1 MIKSL
6 KYANQSLLG
15 RCVLCDIS
23 IMRLLIAATASLLL
37 LPLASMAAE
46 HQRLYRWVDA
56 EGIVHYG
63 DYVPAEYADTEK
75 QVLNTRGVTVDIMRG
90 KKTAEEIAEENRI
103 AELRRQEDL
112 QRRADEALLATYLSV
127 DEIVM
132 HRDRRIELFQAQ
144 SRVTELYLRNM
155 MRRMATLREEA
166 SKFRPYSED
175 PEAQMINPELAEDIL
190 VTKATIK
197 RHQANLARFR
207 EDEQNIVARFD
218 GDINRFKSL
227 TGMNN

>member
-1 MIKSL
+1 
-6 KYANQSLLG
+6 
-15 RCVLCDIS
+15 
-23 IMRLLIAATASLLL
+23 MRLSLVATASILL

-46 HQRLYRWVDA
+46 HQRLYRWVDDQ
-56 EGIVHYG
+56 GVVHYG
-63 DYVPAEYADTEK
+63 DHVPAEYADAEK
-75 QVLNTRGVTVDIMRG
+75 QVLNMRGVTVDVMRG
-90 KKTAEEIAEENRI
+90 KRTAEEIAEENRI

-127 DEIVM
+127 DEILM
-132 HRDRRIELFQAQ
+132 HRDRRVELFQAQ

-155 MRRMATLREEA
+155 MRRMAALREEA
-166 SKFRPYSED
+166 SNYRPYSED

-218 GDINRFKSL
+218 GDINSFKTL

>member
-1 MIKSL
+1 MRFLIVTTAL
-6 KYANQSLLG
+6 FLL
-15 RCVLCDIS
+15 
-23 IMRLLIAATASLLL
+23 A
-37 LPLASMAAE
+37 PLASMANE
-46 HQRLYRWVDA
+46 HQRLYRWVD
-56 EGIVHYG
+56 ENGVVHFG
-63 DYVPAEYADTEK
+63 DHVPAEYADAEK
-75 QVLNTRGVTVDIMRG
+75 QVLNSRGVTVGIIGG
-90 KKTAEEIAEENRI
+90 KKTAEEIEEDNRI
-103 AELRRQEDL
+103 AELRRQEEL

-127 DEIVM
+127 DEIIM

-175 PEAQMINPELAEDIL
+175 QDAQMIDPELAEDIL

-207 EDEQNIVARFD
+207 EDEQSIVARFD
-218 GDINRFKSL
+218 GDIDRFKSL

>member
-1 MIKSL
+1 
-6 KYANQSLLG
+6 
-15 RCVLCDIS
+15 
-23 IMRLLIAATASLLL
+23 
-37 LPLASMAAE
+37 
-46 HQRLYRWVDA
+46 
-56 EGIVHYG
+56 
-63 DYVPAEYADTEK
+63 
-75 QVLNTRGVTVDIMRG
+75 
-90 KKTAEEIAEENRI
+90 
-103 AELRRQEDL
+103 
-112 QRRADEALLATYLSV
+112 
-127 DEIVM
+127 M

-175 PEAQMINPELAEDIL
+175 PEARMIDPELAEDIL

-218 GDINRFKSL
+218 GDIGRFKSL
-227 TGMNN
+227 KGINN